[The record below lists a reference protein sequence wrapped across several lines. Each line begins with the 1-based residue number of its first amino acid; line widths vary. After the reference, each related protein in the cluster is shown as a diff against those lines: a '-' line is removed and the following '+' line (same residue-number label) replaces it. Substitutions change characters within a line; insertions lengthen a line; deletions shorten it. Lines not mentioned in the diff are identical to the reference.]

1 MLELIVSQG
10 RVADRAARMIEGAA
24 LTAKA
29 LHDRYGVPL
38 RVVGMPQ
45 PHANDDWR
53 VSLPQARETLLG
65 LQSAVEDSIRA
76 GSLTVMLLNTC
87 SASLASLPIVAR
99 EYADAV
105 VLWIDAHGD
114 FNTPETTNSGYLG
127 GMVLAGACGLWQS
140 GHGAG
145 LRPEQVVLV
154 GARDIDVAERELLE
168 TAGVRIIPPDQ
179 TTPKQILK
187 VIGDGPVWVHI
198 DWDVL
203 EPGFLPADYS
213 VPDGLVPDQ
222 IRALF
227 QAIPLKQI
235 RGIELAEFNA
245 SADAASNEKSLSVI
259 LDIVA
264 PVFERAANRRSPL
277 LRQECSA

>member
-1 MLELIVSQG
+1 
-10 RVADRAARMIEGAA
+10 MIEGAA

-29 LHDRYGVPL
+29 LHDRYGVPF
-38 RVVGMPQ
+38 RDVGVPQ
-45 PHANDDWR
+45 LHANDDWR
-53 VSLPQARETLLG
+53 VSLQQAQETLLG
-65 LQSAVEDSIRA
+65 LRSAVEDSIKA

-99 EYADAV
+99 EYKDVV

-114 FNTPETTNSGYLG
+114 FNTPETTDSGYLG
-127 GMVLAGACGLWQS
+127 GMVLAGVCGLWQS

-154 GARDIDVAERELLE
+154 GARDIDTAERKLLA
-168 TAGVRIIPPDQ
+168 TAGVRIIPPAQ
-179 TTPKQILK
+179 TTADRILK
-187 VIGDGPVWVHI
+187 IVGDAPVWVHI

-213 VPDGLVPDQ
+213 VPEGLVPDQ

-227 QAIPLKQI
+227 QAIPLEQI

-259 LDIVA
+259 MDVVA
-264 PVFERAANRRSPL
+264 PVFERATKERSFVL
-277 LRQECSA
+277 QQKCSA

>member
-1 MLELIVSQG
+1 
-10 RVADRAARMIEGAA
+10 MIEGAA

-38 RVVGMPQ
+38 RVVGTPQ

-65 LQSAVEDSIRA
+65 LRSAVEDNIKT
-76 GSLTVMLLNTC
+76 GSLTVMLSNTC

-114 FNTPETTNSGYLG
+114 FNTPETTESGYLG
-127 GMVLAGACGLWQS
+127 GMVLAGACGLWHS

-145 LRPEQVVLV
+145 LRPQQVVLV
-154 GARDIDVAERELLE
+154 GARDIDTAERELLAK
-168 TAGVRIIPPDQ
+168 AGVRIIPPDQ
-179 TTPKQILK
+179 TTPEQILE
-187 VIGDGPVWVHI
+187 VIGDAPVWVHI

-227 QAIPLKQI
+227 QAIPLRQI
-235 RGIELAEFNA
+235 RGVELAEFNA

-259 LDIVA
+259 LDIVS
-264 PVFERAANRRSPL
+264 PVFERATQVRLPL
-277 LRQECSA
+277 LRQERSA